1 MKKNNFSSLRVGR
14 GIVLLLLFGWLLYGA
29 GREFYDIA
37 WGSGT
42 WVGEF
47 SPKWLLAFLAF
58 VLLAVAVWGL
68 AALRFFS
75 PRRLKQWVQKVI
87 TVREGLELSRW
98 PLMAILLLSPVLLL
112 QYTPWG
118 VVISGF
124 YLRLLL
130 WILVAGL
137 VAILATRGK
146 KSLVSWPALLSALLV
161 SSALLVA
168 AAAFTNVTD
177 YPFSLGWSE
186 GNRLWDY
193 SLLFGRDRYVY
204 PSGQPLEPFLDIG
217 RELLGGLPFIIPGLN
232 ILGARLWLALLGV
245 IPYLLLGWIAFGL
258 PRKQTG
264 LGVMG
269 AFWAFIFVKQGPIH
283 SPLLLCAILVA
294 LAWRRPL
301 WLALPLIAFAG
312 YFAQVSRFTWMFA
325 PAMWAGMLE
334 FSAAQLE
341 QGKVNRR
348 GWLRTLL
355 VALAGLVGGVL
366 LPAVLGQLYLPA
378 GEVSSSGVPFTD
390 QPLLWYRLLPNATYG
405 NGILLGLLLA
415 VGPLVALLFYLAATR
430 RWKLNPLQRLAVVA
444 PLMAFLAVGLV
455 VSTKIGGGGDLHNMD
470 MFILGL
476 VFAAAIAWQSG
487 GSRWVAKVSEA
498 PRWTQAVLVLL
509 LTIPA
514 VQPLMSLRPLEFAD
528 SEDWLVILTD
538 VEAARFLDSLPD
550 QQYVRQALATINY
563 EVNLAKAQGEV
574 LFMDQRQLLT
584 FGYIQDV
591 PLVAE
596 YEKKGLINEAL
607 SGSVDYFIPFY
618 EDLAAGRFS
627 LIVTQPLFT
636 PIKDEDYVFGEENN
650 AWVDWVSIPVLCYY
664 ERAERLRPVRV
675 ELLVPRQDPQDCS
688 ALLPTE

>member
-1 MKKNNFSSLRVGR
+1 MKKERFLSPFW
-14 GIVLLLLFGWLLYGA
+14 GIALLLLFAWVLYA
-29 GREFYDIA
+29 GGGELYQIA
-37 WGSGT
+37 SGSGA
-42 WVGEF
+42 WLGDF

-58 VLLAVAVWGL
+58 VLLAVAAWGL
-68 AALRFFS
+68 AAMGFFS
-75 PRRLKQWVQKVI
+75 PRRLNGLAKKVI

-130 WILVAGL
+130 WILVAGF
-137 VAILATRGK
+137 VAIIATRGK

-487 GSRWVAKVSEA
+487 GRTASTSST
-498 PRWTQAVLVLL
+498 PRPPRSAISSLR
-509 LTIPA
+509 
-514 VQPLMSLRPLEFAD
+514 LRPL
-528 SEDWLVILTD
+528 SSSIT
-538 VEAARFLDSLPD
+538 R
-550 QQYVRQALATINY
+550 
-563 EVNLAKAQGEV
+563 
-574 LFMDQRQLLT
+574 
-584 FGYIQDV
+584 
-591 PLVAE
+591 
-596 YEKKGLINEAL
+596 KGWP
-607 SGSVDYFIPFY
+607 SGSTSKSKI
-618 EDLAAGRFS
+618 ETMLG
-627 LIVTQPLFT
+627 
-636 PIKDEDYVFGEENN
+636 
-650 AWVDWVSIPVLCYY
+650 
-664 ERAERLRPVRV
+664 
-675 ELLVPRQDPQDCS
+675 
-688 ALLPTE
+688 